1 MMREN
6 LVPSGNSQAT
16 TALLAAA
23 CCVFGPSWPCVFP
36 ALAALGLWTACS
48 TPVPTI
54 PFSQAT
60 GQDIILAGRGKPLR
74 CRYLS
79 AKLRVT
85 DGIQETYAWD
95 AVVGFVAIPLKCPLL
110 GQAGFLHFDV
120 TFQGADHTAILTAN
134 WSFSG
139 QRT

>member
-1 MMREN
+1 MAVRI
-6 LVPSGNSQAT
+6 SGPGGT
-16 TALLAAA
+16 WIMDGLLDP
-23 CCVFGPSWPCVFP
+23 GSDDTVFP
-36 ALAALGLWTACS
+36 GWVAPMIGLDLN
-48 TPVPTI
+48 
-54 PFSQAT
+54 QAT